1 MRTNKENSKLNI
13 KIALKPAKIVEKN
26 KKKKTR
32 VNYEPLQMENAI
44 ETVNAETMNVT
55 EAAEVFNVPWERLND
70 RLRNKYA
77 KVVAGRNTELSNEE
91 EQVLV
96 DYCLFMA
103 KSRHLLRVPLIK
115 AFAWSIVKKSD

>member
-1 MRTNKENSKLNI
+1 MLSFGYRINRMRTNKENSKLNI

-55 EAAEVFNVPWERLND
+55 EAAEVFNVP
-70 RLRNKYA
+70 
-77 KVVAGRNTELSNEE
+77 
-91 EQVLV
+91 
-96 DYCLFMA
+96 
-103 KSRHLLRVPLIK
+103 
-115 AFAWSIVKKSD
+115 

>member
-1 MRTNKENSKLNI
+1 MRTNSELKHKTPKLQNSKLNI

-55 EAAEVFNVPWERLND
+55 EAAEVFNVP
-70 RLRNKYA
+70 
-77 KVVAGRNTELSNEE
+77 
-91 EQVLV
+91 
-96 DYCLFMA
+96 
-103 KSRHLLRVPLIK
+103 
-115 AFAWSIVKKSD
+115 